1 MVAEHMICGLSH
13 SQIPVLAKRH
23 KVEANASASAQELLA
38 KQASKCDEAEISK
51 LLLEISLLD
60 SAYQRSSAS
69 GDPLM
74 DAAKR
79 YRVDTERIG
88 KAVAEAF
95 ALKQK
100 ERKAAA
106 AKKTKPEPTVN
117 AAPAGA

>member
-1 MVAEHMICGLSH
+1 MACRTAK
-13 SQIPVLAKRH
+13 IPVLAKRH

-38 KQASKCDEAEISK
+38 KQVSKCDEAEISK
-51 LLLEISLLD
+51 LLMEISLLD

-79 YRVDTERIG
+79 YRVDTEKIG

-100 ERKAAA
+100 QRNAAA
-106 AKKTKPEPTVN
+106 VKKTKPEAT
-117 AAPAGA
+117 ASTAPASA

>member
-1 MVAEHMICGLSH
+1 M
-13 SQIPVLAKRH
+13 
-23 KVEANASASAQELLA
+23 
-38 KQASKCDEAEISK
+38 KQVSKCDEAEISK
-51 LLLEISLLD
+51 LLLEISILE

-79 YRVDTERIG
+79 YRVDREKIG
-88 KAVAEAF
+88 KAVAESF

-100 ERKAAA
+100 ERKATA

-117 AAPAGA
+117 IAPAVA